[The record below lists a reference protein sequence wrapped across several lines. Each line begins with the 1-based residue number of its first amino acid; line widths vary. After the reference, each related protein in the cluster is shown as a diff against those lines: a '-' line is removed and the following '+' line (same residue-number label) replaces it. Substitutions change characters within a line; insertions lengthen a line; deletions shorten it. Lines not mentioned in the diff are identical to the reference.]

1 MLVELPPTAS
11 SVTAGGLYGSHFML
25 AHEPLLLNEGQGGV
39 VHAPGAGVGG
49 KRRQDA
55 VSAAGIE

>member
-1 MLVELPPTAS
+1 M
-11 SVTAGGLYGSHFML
+11 ML
-25 AHEPLLLNEGQGGV
+25 AHELLLVNEGQGGV

-55 VSAAGIE
+55 VSAVGIE